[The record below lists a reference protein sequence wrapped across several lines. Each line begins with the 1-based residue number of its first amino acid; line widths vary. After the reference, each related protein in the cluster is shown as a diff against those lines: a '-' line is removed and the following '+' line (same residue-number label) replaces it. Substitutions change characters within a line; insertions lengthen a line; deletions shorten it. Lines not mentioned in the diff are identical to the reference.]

1 MNIIQKQSSEYLPNI
16 SVVEIPVG
24 STESSTLQTIGDGIF
39 TVNSYESAYL
49 NYQISYPM
57 DSATLSNLT
66 PQICEIENNNINRS
80 LGFFGGGAG
89 TVILDFG
96 TFKKSIVLNFAPAST
111 YTDSKL
117 SDFVSG
123 TNGKFSLSAILNKID
138 INKSLRYYNGASYAE
153 CVANGGIQRN
163 PNCWGA
169 DWDFS
174 GVAVFYLEGGFSGGG
189 ACITPRHYICSYHY
203 EIRNKV
209 GNILR
214 FCTPDNQV
222 ITRTIIAQTT
232 GSELNPQTLNVGDL
246 CVFLLDYPLPS
257 SIKKYS
263 IVGDWAYT
271 STVVSSGN
279 NIQNINSE
287 ISNTFITT
295 NRAREIKFATISQ
308 NYYNLTFPYP
318 TTPITIGTNIS
329 YIPHTSAGGRF
340 QMGRFKDFTNFQSNA
355 GGGDSGSPVF
365 LPLGNNDLALY
376 TVMTYPNSG
385 TLTHESLLNA
395 MIDEVDARAG
405 VNTNYSVTVAPNPV
419 S

>member
-1 MNIIQKQSSEYLPNI
+1 MNIIQKQSSDYVPNVSI
-16 SVVEIPVG
+16 LEIPVG
-24 STESSTLQTIGDGIF
+24 SSSSSSTQTVGDGIF
-39 TVNSYESAYL
+39 NVYSYESAYK

-66 PQICEIENNNINRS
+66 PQICEIQDNIATR
-80 LGFFGGGAG
+80 LDDGAA
-89 TVILDFG
+89 TIILNFG
-96 TFKKSIVLNFAPAST
+96 TFKKSIVLNFPPANGSYSVST
-111 YTDSKL
+111 L

-123 TNGKFSLSAILNKID
+123 TNGKFSLDIILSKVD
-138 INKSLRYYNGASYAE
+138 TDKSLRYYNGATYAE

-163 PNCWGA
+163 TDCWGA

-174 GVAVFYLEGGFSGGG
+174 GVAVSYLYGGFFGGG
-189 ACITPRHYICSYHY
+189 ACITPRHYICAYHY
-203 EIRNKV
+203 EPRNKV
-209 GNILR
+209 GDILR

-232 GSELNPQTLNVGDL
+232 GSELKPQTLNVGDL
-246 CVFLLDYPLPS
+246 CVFLLDSPLPS

-263 IVGDWAYT
+263 IVGDWAYP
-271 STVVSSGN
+271 STVTSSGN
-279 NIQNINSE
+279 GVQNVSSE
-287 ISNTFITT
+287 ISNAFITT
-295 NRAREIKFATISQ
+295 NQAREIKFATISQ
-308 NYYNLTFPYP
+308 NYNLTFPYP

-329 YIPHTSAGGRF
+329 YTPHISAGGRF
-340 QMGRFKDFTNFQSNA
+340 QTGLFEDFTNFQSSA
-355 GGGDSGSPVF
+355 ITGDSGSPVF
-365 LPLGNNDLALY
+365 LPLANNDLALY
-376 TVMTYPNSG
+376 SVMTFPNSG